1 MCLGVPGRI
10 ITMDDGADGLAMG
23 RVSFGGIVKE
33 VCLACVPEAT
43 IGDYVIVH
51 VGFAI
56 TLVDR
61 DEAQATLDYLLSLG
75 ELDELNVAQPD

>member
-10 ITMDDGADGLAMG
+10 ISMENGAEGLAMG

-61 DEAQATLDYLLSLG
+61 DEAQATLDYLRSLG